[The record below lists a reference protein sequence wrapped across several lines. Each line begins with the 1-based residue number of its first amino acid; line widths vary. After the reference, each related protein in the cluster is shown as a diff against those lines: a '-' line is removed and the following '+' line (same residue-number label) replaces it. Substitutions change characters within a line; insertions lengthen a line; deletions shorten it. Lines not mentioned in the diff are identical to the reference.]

1 MCTARRIL
9 AEFRRDWAEGI
20 SKDNHFI
27 IDNHYEIYQNLQN
40 KIYPDELNVYVI
52 NETYKKHIL
61 VTLDFTNLN
70 TYPFKP
76 PKVKIN
82 NKYDYIGFLAT
93 IPYKIVQNELKLK
106 CLCCNSILC
115 KWGPNYSILKI
126 IEECNNN
133 IDMKLRSANKK
144 IAELCVIKKF
154 GHYLPIAE
162 FL

>member
-9 AEFRRDWAEGI
+9 AEFRRDWTEGI
-20 SKDNHFI
+20 SINNNFI

-40 KIYPDELNVYVI
+40 GIYPDELNVYVI
-52 NETYKKHIL
+52 NETYTKNIL
-61 VTLDFTNLN
+61 VTLDFANLN
-70 TYPFKP
+70 TYPFRP

-82 NKYDYIGFLAT
+82 TVYDYISFLGT
-93 IPYKIVQNELKLK
+93 IPTELVQEELNLT

-115 KWGPNYSILKI
+115 RWGPNYSILKI

-133 IDMKLRSANKK
+133 IDMKLRSANIK